1 MKRVVLIV
9 FFTGLA
15 GLFVWLWFNSPA
27 LSLSHEARQNVRTI
41 VPSMTNS
48 PQTTTAQSVETA
60 AYDEP
65 RAQPMIAIGADE
77 TFLQAISTDINK
89 DGSAD
94 QICAVKKISES
105 NIYLVPAVQN
115 PATGEYTRLPE
126 IRTGVTQ
133 VRTLLFYI
141 LDIIG
146 DRSNALIYSGMTQD
160 NIQTL
165 AVCLP
170 TTDKDGKT
178 VYSTVA
184 DLRADGPI
192 NIQEVPR
199 SDAYNLGLTG
209 GESYPIYLYTSN
221 PDSPQ
226 TLDQIEHIYRWDKN
240 LKRYEQVSE
249 SRIEGKKIESR
260 LVRQLQGGNV
270 DSFEEFLTGVWY
282 MNSTSAQGTTKYI
295 YFNPEEKE
303 IIFHNGATEEI
314 YTRQSGVPRHYG
326 AFLIAQNQS
335 IASIRRMIDIELT
348 GIDEISIKVQEDVKL
363 KIGVTSEWDGLYKK
377 MSNTPSAIRNETDQ
391 LVDTL
396 KKTLENAPEGWA
408 GTDGSRLGL
417 AGGKYTFGTSS
428 ETESGQ
434 YTFLAVKDSP
444 VLQLKP
450 AGKGT
455 KSRFYLAKVDNPAKI
470 NLTEVTVTTN
480 GTNLAGPPPVTF
492 LRKMTSQ

>member
-9 FFTGLA
+9 FFAGLA
-15 GLFVWLWFNSPA
+15 GLFVWLWFNGPA

-41 VPSMTNS
+41 VPSIANS
-48 PQTTTAQSVETA
+48 AQPTATQAEETA
-60 AYDEP
+60 SYDES
-65 RAQPMIAIGADE
+65 RTQPMIAFGSDE

-89 DGSAD
+89 DGILD

-105 NIYLVPAVQN
+105 NIYLIPAVQN
-115 PATGEYTRLPE
+115 PTNGEYARLPE

-160 NIQTL
+160 NMQSL

-178 VYSTVA
+178 AYTTVA

-199 SDAYNLGLTG
+199 SDAFNLGLTG
-209 GESYPIYLYTSN
+209 GESYPIYLYTSD

-226 TLDQIEHIYRWDKN
+226 TLDQIEHVYRWDKN

-282 MNSTSAQGTTKYI
+282 MSSTSAQGTTKYI

-303 IIFHNGATEEI
+303 IIFHNGATEEV
-314 YTRQSGVPRHYG
+314 YNRQSGVPRHYG
-326 AFLIAQNQS
+326 AFLIAQNRS

-348 GIDEISIKVQEDVKL
+348 GIDEIRIKVQEDVKL
-363 KIGVTSEWDGLYKK
+363 KIGVASDWDGLYRK
-377 MSNTPSAIRNETDQ
+377 MSNTPSATRNETDQ

-396 KKTLENAPEGWA
+396 KKTLENAPEGWT
-408 GTDGSRLGL
+408 GTDGSRLAFDGSR
-417 AGGKYTFGTSS
+417 YSFGTAS
-428 ETESGQ
+428 ETESGL
-434 YTFLAVKDSP
+434 YTFLAVKNSP

-450 AGKGT
+450 DGKGT
-455 KSRFYLAKVDNPAKI
+455 KSRFYLAKIDNPARVT
-470 NLTEVTVTTN
+470 LTEVTVSTN
-480 GTNLAGPPPVTF
+480 GTNLAGPPPVPYA
-492 LRKMTSQ
+492 RKTSPQ